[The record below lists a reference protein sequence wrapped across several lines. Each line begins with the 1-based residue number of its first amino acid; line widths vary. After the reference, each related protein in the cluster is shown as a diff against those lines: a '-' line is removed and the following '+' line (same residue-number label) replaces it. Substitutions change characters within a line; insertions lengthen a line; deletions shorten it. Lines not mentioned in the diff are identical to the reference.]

1 MKAVAT
7 RQQWRCQQQ
16 KPHSALKEGAQA
28 ASRPDCCSGGNGV
41 GGGAAATRQ
50 QWRCQQQ
57 KRSALK
63 EGKEAVV
70 ASMMVSVAG
79 RQEQWQRLQQQW
91 QTM

>member
-1 MKAVAT
+1 M
-7 RQQWRCQQQ
+7 
-16 KPHSALKEGAQA
+16 
-28 ASRPDCCSGGNGV
+28 
-41 GGGAAATRQ
+41 RQ

-63 EGKEAVV
+63 EENEAVV
-70 ASMMVSVAG
+70 ASMMVTVAG